1 MRTEAR
7 TISLDSY
14 LLLAPQI
21 FFRQQNFA
29 FEVSGFQQEEGLE
42 TKDIIIPHLCVS
54 GLLVFIVIRKDCFSL
69 IKAWHEGLKLW
80 CDLTNVITKL
90 ESLDQNSLF
99 FGGISQSFQGRSF
112 CQRKAQPKVIMVII
126 KFCSILN
133 TMLFKSKVTIEGMYL
148 SDIFENVSR
157 NVCVF

>member
-69 IKAWHEGLKLW
+69 IKAWHEGLKLQ
-80 CDLTNVITKL
+80 CDQCDHKIRVIGPKQPVFL
-90 ESLDQNSLF
+90 VEFPNPL
-99 FGGISQSFQGRSF
+99 QGRSF

>member
-21 FFRQQNFA
+21 FFRQQNFS
-29 FEVSGFQQEEGLE
+29 FEVAGFQQEEGLE
-42 TKDIIIPHLCVS
+42 TKDIITPQLCVS
-54 GLLVFIVIRKDCFSL
+54 ALLVFIVIRKDCFSL
-69 IKAWHEGLKLW
+69 IKALHEGPKLQRDQCDHKISVFGLKMP
-80 CDLTNVITKL
+80 V
-90 ESLDQNSLF
+90 F